1 MVVWPSTVT
10 WAMSRVPP
18 PIVTS
23 GPTTQNGPTSTSCAR
38 RALGSTLAKGEIF
51 GMLLPQLTTDNG
63 RRTTDI
69 RERVLQRLRIHQHEL
84 DIGLAGQL
92 VSNER
97 LAAHMTRAALDP
109 HRDRL
114 QQQLIS
120 GNHRVAHLHLI
131 HAQEDRKFTRVL
143 QLLAK
148 QDSP

>member
-63 RRTTDI
+63 RLPTDNGHP
-69 RERVLQRLRIHQHEL
+69 RERESYNGSESTNMNLISASQASLSPTNALQR
-84 DIGLAGQL
+84 
-92 VSNER
+92 
-97 LAAHMTRAALDP
+97 T
-109 HRDRL
+109 
-114 QQQLIS
+114 
-120 GNHRVAHLHLI
+120 
-131 HAQEDRKFTRVL
+131 
-143 QLLAK
+143 
-148 QDSP
+148 

>member
-63 RRTTDI
+63 QLTTDNGQRDN
-69 RERVLQRLRIHQHEL
+69 RERSYKGSESTNMNLISASQASLSPTNALQR
-84 DIGLAGQL
+84 
-92 VSNER
+92 
-97 LAAHMTRAALDP
+97 T
-109 HRDRL
+109 
-114 QQQLIS
+114 
-120 GNHRVAHLHLI
+120 
-131 HAQEDRKFTRVL
+131 
-143 QLLAK
+143 
-148 QDSP
+148 